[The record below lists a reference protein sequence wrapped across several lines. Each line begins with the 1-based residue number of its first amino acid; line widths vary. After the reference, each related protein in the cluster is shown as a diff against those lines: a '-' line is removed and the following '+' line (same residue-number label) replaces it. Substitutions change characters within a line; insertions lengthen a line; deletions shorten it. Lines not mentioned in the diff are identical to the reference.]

1 MKKCIVI
8 PHSFKGTLSSME
20 ICAILQGQ
28 INTFFPEC
36 EVIQLPV
43 ADGGEGTVDCFLQAM
58 EGGQKII
65 AETTG
70 PWGETVSAGYAMF
83 ADTAVIELAS
93 AAGLPMVEGCKDPG
107 RTTTYG
113 VGTLIRDAVLHGA
126 KSIVLGLGGS
136 CTNDGGCGAAAAL
149 GVKFFNVEGKAF
161 IPTGATLVDIAS
173 IDTTDCDELLQG
185 ISITAMC
192 DINNPMFGEN
202 GAACVFGPQKGA
214 AGRQVDEL
222 DYQLR
227 CLNSALLEH
236 LGTDISTIP
245 GSGAAGA
252 FGAGAVAF
260 FGAELKPGIEIVLDL
275 VQFDQLLPGTDMVFT
290 GEGKIDRQSLQGK
303 VVIGVVRRA
312 KRQGVPVTAIV
323 GDVDDDAYGAYGE
336 GVTAIFSTN
345 RKAISFSE
353 AKNRSQFD
361 LEHCIEDIMRY
372 TKTIISSNTYSI
384 DNIAL

>member
-8 PHSFKGTLSSME
+8 PDSFKGTLSSAE
-20 ICAILQGQ
+20 ICSIFQNQ
-28 INTFFPEC
+28 IQKFFPEC

-65 AETTG
+65 ASTTG
-70 PWGETVSAGYAMF
+70 PWGEPVQTGYAMF

-93 AAGLPMVEGCKDPG
+93 AAGLPMVGDRKDPA

-113 VGTLIRDAVLHGA
+113 VGTLIRDAVLHGV
-126 KSIVLGLGGS
+126 KRIVLGLGGS

-149 GVKFFNVEGKAF
+149 GVKFLDVEGKAF
-161 IPTGATLVDIAS
+161 IPTGSTLADIAS
-173 IDTTDCDELLQG
+173 IDTTDCDELLRG

-192 DINNPMFGEN
+192 DINNPMYGEN
-202 GAACVFGPQKGA
+202 GAAYVFGPQKGA
-214 AGRQVDEL
+214 DDVQVDEL
-222 DYQLR
+222 DCQLR
-227 CLNSALLEH
+227 CLNSALREH
-236 LGTDISTIP
+236 LGKDVAMIP

-290 GEGKIDRQSLQGK
+290 GEGKIDGQSLQGK

-312 KRQGVPVTAIV
+312 KRQGVPVIAVV
-323 GDVDDDAYGAYGE
+323 GDVEDDAYGAYGE

-353 AKNRSQFD
+353 AKNRSRYD
-361 LEHCIEDIMRY
+361 LEHSIEDIMRFAR
-372 TKTIISSNTYSI
+372 TIISSNNYPI
-384 DNIAL
+384 NNIAL